1 MAAPFLATVSALRA
15 AGEPTR
21 LRLLA
26 LLARAELTVGE
37 ICEIVGQSQP
47 RVSRH
52 LKLLCDAGLLDRF
65 REQHWVY
72 YRAPVQGPAR
82 DTLQSVLALIA
93 ADDDLLRRDRKRLDQ
108 VIKERAR
115 RAAEQLP
122 DISEDTLDRVG
133 SIVLSELAAEP
144 IGALLD
150 VGTGAGHLLRLLGA
164 KATRA
169 VGVDIS
175 SDALRMARTNV
186 HGAGLSHCELQ
197 RGDMYDL
204 PFMAPLFDTV
214 TADRLLASAERPVA
228 VLTEMTSA
236 LKSGGRVVVIEDF
249 DALSDVAVAAASRNP
264 IATLREWFSKAGL
277 ECMRVH
283 PVDTESGH
291 LLVALARQVLHTTT
305 AAA

>member
-1 MAAPFLATVSALRA
+1 MSAVSALRA
-15 AGEPTR
+15 AAEPTR

-37 ICEIVGQSQP
+37 ICEVLGQSQP

-65 REQHWVY
+65 REQLWVY
-72 YRAPVQGPAR
+72 YRAPASGESR
-82 DTLQSVLALIA
+82 DTVWQLLALVDEE
-93 ADDDLLRRDRKRLDQ
+93 DDVLRRDRRRMDE
-108 VIKERAR
+108 VIAERGR
-115 RAAEQLP
+115 RAANHLAGE
-122 DISEDTLDRVG
+122 ETLKTSDVVD
-133 SIVLSELAAEP
+133 STLLEELASEP

-150 VGTGAGHLLRLLGA
+150 VGTGSGHMLQLLGA

-175 SDALRMARTNV
+175 SDALRVARTKV

-204 PFMAPLFDTV
+204 PFAAPLFDTV
-214 TADRLLASAERPVA
+214 VAERVLAAAERPLA
-228 VLTEMTSA
+228 A
-236 LKSGGRVVVIEDF
+236 LLEISRTLKHGGRVVLIEDF
-249 DALSDVAVAAASRNP
+249 DSLIAASPANP
-264 IATLREWFSKAGL
+264 IATLREWFAKAGL
-277 ECMRVH
+277 EVSRVR
-283 PVDTESGH
+283 PVDTEAGH
-291 LLVALARQVLHTTT
+291 LLVAIGRRVARTT

>member
-1 MAAPFLATVSALRA
+1 MPSFLAAVSALRA
-15 AGEPTR
+15 AAEPTR

-37 ICEIVGQSQP
+37 ICEVIGQSQP

-65 REQHWVY
+65 REQLWVY
-72 YRAPVQGPAR
+72 YRAPASGEAR
-82 DTLQSVLALIA
+82 DTVWQLLALVDEE
-93 ADDDLLRRDRKRLDQ
+93 DDVLRRDRRRMEE
-108 VIKERAR
+108 VIAERGR
-115 RAAEQLP
+115 RAANHLAEEESLEKAS
-122 DISEDTLDRVG
+122 DVVDAT
-133 SIVLSELAAEP
+133 VLEELASEP

-150 VGTGAGHLLRLLGA
+150 VGTGSGHLLQLLGA

-175 SDALRMARTNV
+175 GEALRLARTKV

-204 PFMAPLFDTV
+204 PFAAPLFDTV
-214 TADRLLASAERPVA
+214 VAERVLAGAERPLVA
-228 VLTEMTSA
+228 LAEIART
-236 LKSGGRVVVIEDF
+236 LKHGGRVVIIEDF
-249 DALSDVAVAAASRNP
+249 DSLSSASSANP
-264 IATLREWFSKAGL
+264 ISTLRDWFAKAGL
-277 ECMRVH
+277 EISRVR
-283 PVDTESGH
+283 PVDTEAGH
-291 LLVALARQVLHTTT
+291 LLVAIGRRVARST